1 MRVNIVRTTI
11 AEQLAPLFARARA
24 EGLYFHGHYQNMW
37 FSPDELEALQAQGE
51 FRWGAV
57 NWELRCGNKH
67 WMAPR
72 LSAEQRRQR
81 ASMGGRACAAKIRER
96 KAQG

>member
-57 NWELRCGNKH
+57 NWELRDPAEH
-67 WMAPR
+67 TRELERRAEWAQ
-72 LSAEQRRQR
+72 SALDAWREKIGEPE
-81 ASMGGRACAAKIRER
+81 GGT
-96 KAQG
+96 Q